1 MTRPASSPPD
11 LAVFLPSLAGG
22 GAERVMLDLIAA
34 ALEQGRS
41 VELVLASRHGAFRD
55 EVPHGATVVDLR
67 RSRTIT
73 ALPGLA
79 AYLRRRRPRALLAT
93 LEHANAV
100 ALLAGRL
107 AGHGGVSVREA
118 NILSRDIA
126 GGPPRNRVV
135 LWLMRRLYRRAH
147 AVIAV
152 SQGVADDL
160 VATLPLPA
168 ERVRVIPNPVITSR
182 LERLARE
189 PLDHPWFAPGEPPVV
204 LGVGRLTTQKG
215 FDTLI
220 EAFARARVRLGCRLV
235 LLGEG
240 EERGALE
247 RLAATRGVAQEVAM
261 PGFVDNPFPYM
272 ARAGAFVLS
281 SRWEGLPNVL
291 IQALA
296 LGASAVATDCP
307 SGPAEVV
314 EGSERAVLVPVD
326 DAAALAE
333 GIATALAAGRGR
345 QGDAWRERYLVGPIA
360 RRYLEAV
367 GAW

>member
-1 MTRPASSPPD
+1 MTRPAPPD

-34 ALEQGRS
+34 ALEHGRS
-41 VELVLASRHGAFRD
+41 VELVLASRHGAYRD
-55 EVPHGATVVDLR
+55 EVPDGATVVDLR
-67 RSRTIT
+67 RTRTVT
-73 ALPGLA
+73 ALPGLV

-93 LEHANAV
+93 LEHANVV
-100 ALLAGRL
+100 ALMAGRL
-107 AGHGGVSVREA
+107 ARTTPVSVREA
-118 NILSRDIA
+118 NTVSRDLV
-126 GGPPRNRVV
+126 GGPPLSRAV
-135 LWLMRRLYRRAH
+135 LWLMRRSYRRAH

-160 VATLPLPA
+160 VITLPLPA

-182 LERLARE
+182 LERLGRE

-215 FDTLI
+215 FDALI
-220 EAFARARVRLGCRLV
+220 EAFARARERLACRLI

-247 RLAATRGVAQEVAM
+247 RLAAARGVAQEVAM

-272 ARAGAFVLS
+272 ARAGAFALS

-296 LGASAVATDCP
+296 LGAPTVATDCP
-307 SGPAEVV
+307 SGPAEVL

-326 DAAALAE
+326 DVSALAD
-333 GIATALAAGRGR
+333 GIVAAIEAGRGR
-345 QGDAWRERYLVGPIA
+345 QGDAWFDRYRVGPIA